1 MLKKVKQVSYSPN
14 SSQVH
19 FDPPIQ
25 FMDGDDNVATIQLRG
40 ELDNSI
46 KAVLRVKPPKGEV
59 IEVEGKTVPYKSI
72 AREFKVPTNIG
83 AVIQS
88 NSQNVNKLYKLIDE
102 DVEISSVEQM
112 KLNDTIF
119 PLANNET
126 VQLEVIKNF
135 EGTVTYE
142 TSNSEVAT
150 VSTSGL
156 ITKKS
161 NGKATITAKCKD
173 NSVSC

>member
-1 MLKKVKQVSYSPN
+1 MLKKVKQISYSPN

-83 AVIQS
+83 VGKYKAQLVLTQGTGI
-88 NSQNVNKLYKLIDE
+88 NKSINKS
-102 DVEISSVEQM
+102 EIFEY
-112 KLNDTIF
+112 
-119 PLANNET
+119 
-126 VQLEVIKNF
+126 EVLP
-135 EGTVTYE
+135 
-142 TSNSEVAT
+142 S
-150 VSTSGL
+150 L
-156 ITKKS
+156 
-161 NGKATITAKCKD
+161 
-173 NSVSC
+173 